1 MAPEKLPNSEG
12 RARNRLK
19 KTKAFPLHRLPTEV
33 LRVIWSQLPF
43 KEAAR
48 TSIIS
53 RKWRR
58 LWTCYPKLVLTR
70 ETMLGGSATGDH
82 PTPDVATF
90 IRRVNSIVRQLSS
103 SATLDKFVVKFPLL
117 RTDASHIDRW
127 VSLSAAS
134 RARRIILDLCPE
146 VTTTERNERYS
157 FPLQLFT
164 GSCVKS
170 LCLGFVSMSLPPG
183 PCGFTN
189 LKKLGLHMVSI
200 TGDLQCL
207 LPECDV
213 LEWLSLT
220 ECSLHPYLI
229 LHRPLQRLRYLR
241 LLDCRL
247 HRLELQ
253 APNLTE
259 FEFTNYPVTFI
270 LGDCPNMSMVSI
282 GLLSPEYSFGYACR
296 ELPAAIP
303 HVQNSLSISLKIR
316 TEAREC
322 VKGSIS
328 VFANLRHLALTVGIE
343 GCPQTGTGVLH
354 LARLLELAPV
364 LEELEIHMYYHQT
377 PFYNHNLDETNSRG
391 LYKRLR
397 SVHMTGFY
405 AIRGQLELA
414 RHILRSSVALERM
427 IIDPKVKVPKGRS
440 CRDYPDLHYAD
451 VGRVVARCSL
461 ENGEFPRS
469 IITIL

>member
-1 MAPEKLPNSEG
+1 MVKLRVVAPKKLPKSEG
-12 RARNRLK
+12 PARNRLK
-19 KTKAFPLHRLPTEV
+19 KTKEFPLHRLPTEL

-48 TSIIS
+48 TSIVS

-70 ETMLGGSATGDH
+70 ETMLGGSAAGDH
-82 PTPDVATF
+82 PMSDVATF
-90 IRRVNSIVRQLSS
+90 VRRVNSIVRQLSS
-103 SATLDKFVVKFPLL
+103 SATLDKFEIKFPLF

-134 RARRIILDLCPE
+134 RARRIVLDLCPE
-146 VTTTERNERYS
+146 VTTAERNERYS
-157 FPLQLFT
+157 FPLQPFS

-170 LCLGFVSMSLPPG
+170 LCLGFVSMNLPPG

-213 LEWLSLT
+213 LEWL
-220 ECSLHPYLI
+220 
-229 LHRPLQRLRYLR
+229 
-241 LLDCRL
+241 

-253 APNLTE
+253 APNLTK

-270 LGDCPNMSMVSI
+270 LGDCPNMSMASI
-282 GLLSPEYSFGYACR
+282 GLLSPEYSFGYACT
-296 ELPAAIP
+296 ELPAALP
-303 HVQNSLSISLKIR
+303 HVQDSLSISLKIR
-316 TEAREC
+316 TEEREC
-322 VKGSIS
+322 VNGSIS
-328 VFANLRHLALTVGIE
+328 VFANLRHLALTVGID
-343 GCPQTGTGVLH
+343 GCPQSGTGILH
-354 LARLLELAPV
+354 LAHMLELAPV

-377 PFYNHNLDETNSRG
+377 PFYNRNLDEIASRR
-391 LYKRLR
+391 LYKHLR

-440 CRDYPDLHYAD
+440 SRDYPDLHYAD
-451 VGRVVARCSL
+451 VGRVMARCSL